1 MFYHLATNVRLR
13 VRREPGPS
21 PLPMNENEFDGLSD
35 NDWDESW
42 DFAWS
47 EFDWEKH
54 LQEQDKALHRYL
66 AHYEKVLERADRIDE
81 VAHLMGWDQEG
92 WTNDDGDA
100 PATETAVEADGL
112 GRAAPSSFDP
122 YTIQKHPVYISTRA
136 LFFWLHRAWDFL
148 APACGSKIPVRT
160 ALGFAGSLAKA
171 EHYGLLATHSLDMG
185 DFSLVVCQIKRGM
198 VDLNS
203 ALRTLQL
210 VEDSVHPAVAQFR
223 HQALIR
229 LFDIR
234 EIWLRV
240 MRDCR
245 EELDRRVSEEEN

>member
-1 MFYHLATNVRLR
+1 
-13 VRREPGPS
+13 
-21 PLPMNENEFDGLSD
+21 MNENEFDGLSD

-42 DFAWS
+42 DFAWT

-54 LQEQDKALHRYL
+54 LQEQDKTTHRYL
-66 AHYEKVLERADRIDE
+66 AHYEKVIERGDRIDE
-81 VAHLMGWDQEG
+81 VAHLMGWDQDG
-92 WTNDDGDA
+92 WTNDDGEGSAASDESES
-100 PATETAVEADGL
+100 PEETSRPPGAQG
-112 GRAAPSSFDP
+112 FDP
-122 YTIQKHPVYISTRA
+122 YTIQKHPVYISTHS

-148 APACGSKIPVRT
+148 APACGPKVPMRT
-160 ALGFAGSLAKA
+160 ALGFAGSLSRA
-171 EHYGLLATHSLDMG
+171 EHYGLLAVHSLDMG

-198 VDLNS
+198 SELNS
-203 ALRTLQL
+203 ALRTLQMI
-210 VEDSVHPAVAQFR
+210 EDSIHPAVAQFR
-223 HQALIR
+223 HQALTR

>member
-1 MFYHLATNVRLR
+1 
-13 VRREPGPS
+13 
-21 PLPMNENEFDGLSD
+21 MNENEFDGLSD

-42 DFAWS
+42 DFAWT

-66 AHYEKVLERADRIDE
+66 AHYEKVIERPDRIDE

-92 WTNDDGDA
+92 WTNDDGDGSVAAGETSAEAGSEDGSA
-100 PATETAVEADGL
+100 P
-112 GRAAPSSFDP
+112 PPFDP
-122 YTIQKHPVYISTRA
+122 YTIQKHPVYVSTHA
-136 LFFWLHRAWDFL
+136 LFFWLHRAWEFL
-148 APACGSKIPVRT
+148 APACGPKIPMRM
-160 ALGFAGSLAKA
+160 ALGFSLSVSRA

-198 VDLNS
+198 AELNA
-203 ALRTLQL
+203 ALRTLQMI
-210 VEDSVHPAVAQFR
+210 EDSIHPAVGQFR

>member
-1 MFYHLATNVRLR
+1 
-13 VRREPGPS
+13 
-21 PLPMNENEFDGLSD
+21 MNENEYDGLSD

-42 DFAWS
+42 DFAWT

-54 LQEQDKALHRYL
+54 LLEQDKALHRYL
-66 AHYEKVLERADRIDE
+66 SHYEKVIERTDRIDE
-81 VAHLMGWDQEG
+81 VAHLMGWDQDG
-92 WTNDDGDA
+92 WTNDDGEGSA
-100 PATETAVEADGL
+100 PESPDSDESD
-112 GRAAPSSFDP
+112 RASPPAYDP
-122 YTIQKHPVYISTRA
+122 YTIQKHPVYISTHA

-148 APACGSKIPVRT
+148 APACGPRVPVRA
-160 ALGFAGSLAKA
+160 ALGFTGSLSRA

-198 VDLNS
+198 AELNA
-203 ALRTLQL
+203 ALRTLQMI
-210 VEDSVHPAVAQFR
+210 EDSSHPALAQFR
-223 HQALIR
+223 HQALTR

-245 EELDRRVSEEEN
+245 EELDRRVSGEEN

>member
-1 MFYHLATNVRLR
+1 
-13 VRREPGPS
+13 
-21 PLPMNENEFDGLSD
+21 MNENEFDGLSD

-42 DFAWS
+42 DFAWT

-54 LQEQDKALHRYL
+54 LQEQDKATHRYL
-66 AHYEKVLERADRIDE
+66 AHYEKVIERVDRIDE
-81 VAHLMGWDQEG
+81 VAHLMGWEQDG
-92 WTNDDGDA
+92 WTNDDGECA
-100 PATETAVEADGL
+100 A
-112 GRAAPSSFDP
+112 AAPESDEAGRSSESSASPGFDP
-122 YTIQKHPVYISTRA
+122 YTIQKHPVYISTHA

-148 APACGSKIPVRT
+148 APACGTKIPVRA
-160 ALGFAGSLAKA
+160 ALNFSVALSRA
-171 EHYGLLATHSLDMG
+171 EHYSLLATHSLDMG

-198 VDLNS
+198 AELNN
-203 ALRTLQL
+203 ALRTLQM

-223 HQALIR
+223 HQAVIR
-229 LFDIR
+229 VFDIR